1 MSKDI
6 ITIPVIA
13 LRGMTAFP
21 NITVNIDVTRFKSIE
36 ALQNSVASGQ
46 SVFLASQRNA
56 SDEVTSDDLYQV
68 GTIAKVKQIIKMPGN
83 IIRVVAECEGKGE
96 IHEMVQEKP
105 FFIGEIE
112 KVETTNEM
120 TEVEEEAIV
129 DLMHEMFEKYTALS
143 GRFMPDFIMDVL
155 SSNSA
160 DELANLLAYRLGFSI
175 EQKQEILEENDV
187 KQKALLLLK
196 RMNREIELLT
206 IQKDISKQVR
216 SKIDKN
222 QKDFYLREQLKTI
235 NKELGNSE
243 EEDDEIEEYVKKLR
257 SMNVPEYVSEKM
269 DKEIKR
275 LRKIPISSSE
285 NIVSRDYIEMV
296 LSLPWDKETKVS
308 TDLKKAQEIL
318 DKDHY
323 GLEKVKE
330 RIIEYLAVR
339 QNTNNI
345 DAPII
350 CLSGPPGVGKTSI
363 AKSIARALNRK
374 YVRMSLGG
382 IHDEAEIRG
391 HRKTYIGAMPGRIIT
406 SIKQAGT
413 KNPLILFDEI
423 DKLGKDYKGDPA
435 SALLEVLD
443 GEQNFSFRDNYLEMS
458 FDISNVLFMC
468 TANDISNIPQALKD
482 RLEIIPLSSYTEE
495 EKFHIA
501 KDFLIPKQYKKHGL
515 KKSNLKIKD
524 EQIRD
529 IINGYTREAGVRQLE
544 RMIGQICRKAVKKIM
559 IDAVKSIT
567 VNSKNLSDFLG
578 KVKFKEDKLSDS
590 NEVGVVCGLAWTSV
604 GGDTLSVEVNTTK
617 GKGNFSITGNIGK
630 VMDESAKAAISYI
643 RANCKELSIDED
655 FYRKTDIHIHIPEG
669 AVPKDGPSAGVTMT
683 TAMVSALSHVPVRN
697 DVAMTGEVTIRGK
710 VLPIGGLKEKVLAAK
725 RKGIKKIIIPYEN
738 ESDLEEIPDYAK
750 DGIEFVLAQKVDDVL
765 ENALVRS

>member
-1 MSKDI
+1 
-6 ITIPVIA
+6 
-13 LRGMTAFP
+13 
-21 NITVNIDVTRFKSIE
+21 
-36 ALQNSVASGQ
+36 
-46 SVFLASQRNA
+46 
-56 SDEVTSDDLYQV
+56 
-68 GTIAKVKQIIKMPGN
+68 
-83 IIRVVAECEGKGE
+83 
-96 IHEMVQEKP
+96 
-105 FFIGEIE
+105 
-112 KVETTNEM
+112 EM
-120 TEVEEEAIV
+120 TEVEEEAV
-129 DLMHEMFEKYTALS
+129 VELMHEMFEKYTALS

-160 DELANLLAYRLGFSI
+160 DELANLLAYRLGFTI

-206 IQKDISKQVR
+206 IQKDISKKVR
-216 SKIDKN
+216 SKIDKS
-222 QKDFYLREQLKTI
+222 QKDYYLREHIKTI
-235 NKELGNSE
+235 NKELGNTE
-243 EEDDEIEEYVKKLR
+243 DDEEDDIEEYVKKLN
-257 SMNVPEYVSEKM
+257 SINVPEYVSEKIE
-269 DKEIKR
+269 KEIKR

-330 RIIEYLAVR
+330 RIVEYLAVR
-339 QNTNNI
+339 QNTDNI

-468 TANDISNIPQALKD
+468 TANDVSTIPQALKD

-544 RMIGQICRKAVKKIM
+544 RMIGQVCRKAVKKIM
-559 IDAVKSIT
+559 IDGVKSIT

-578 KVKFKEDKLSDS
+578 KVKFKEDKLSEK

-643 RANCKELSIDED
+643 RANCKELSI
-655 FYRKTDIHIHIPEG
+655 
-669 AVPKDGPSAGVTMT
+669 
-683 TAMVSALSHVPVRN
+683 
-697 DVAMTGEVTIRGK
+697 
-710 VLPIGGLKEKVLAAK
+710 
-725 RKGIKKIIIPYEN
+725 
-738 ESDLEEIPDYAK
+738 
-750 DGIEFVLAQKVDDVL
+750 
-765 ENALVRS
+765 

>member
-382 IHDEAEIRG
+382 IRDEAEIRG

-406 SIKQAGT
+406 SINQAGT